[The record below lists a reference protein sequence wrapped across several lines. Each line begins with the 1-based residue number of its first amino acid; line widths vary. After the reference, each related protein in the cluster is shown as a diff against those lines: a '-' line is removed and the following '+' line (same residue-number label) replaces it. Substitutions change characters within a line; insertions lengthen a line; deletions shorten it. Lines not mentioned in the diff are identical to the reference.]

1 MSLSKSSK
9 DSDKGL
15 TVPKFDHGSTDSKGE
30 KWRKWLTLLSSAF
43 GQSYPVFAMQLNDV
57 PEPIDSPDG
66 SKLWNLYWHPMSL
79 RMLSADGS
87 YEKLVVEFT
96 RSQYALYHT
105 LSLNFLS
112 HQRQIIEDHSPLE
125 LTRTLMQKHNWPQD
139 DEHLTFLPFGLL
151 CLRGMANKYED
162 SGVTDALHKY
172 DKFTLAKPFKQ
183 NNVSAWIADLQHAWN
198 TWRNAI
204 KDPEHMAAVEITQQV
219 IKCDDPDW
227 KSWALQY
234 SLKVG
239 DAAYTVDDF
248 LEAVQRHD
256 KMQTHTKQ
264 KTPLALLGN
273 PHGANKA
280 NKGTLRL
287 CANPGCKKKTP
298 GPRLS
303 LCNPCYRERQK
314 NSAALARVPDSVRE
328 NNDQKR
334 KDKLKQKFAQLKR
347 NASNMN
353 SEALFTELNK
363 IVEETD
369 EGNDT
374 ATQQTQKRRKKG
386 KKPKAEANMAETTE
400 VDIVETAEADL
411 AEAVEANML
420 DTTTTSKRNVVA
432 KNHVKAKA
440 KAIFKHTTALS
451 LAGKSKKRKTI
462 DAKPTTASTA
472 KQALLVM
479 PDPLAGCVVHT
490 FAGGAKLPSEF
501 LRK

>member
-1 MSLSKSSK
+1 
-9 DSDKGL
+9 
-15 TVPKFDHGSTDSKGE
+15 
-30 KWRKWLTLLSSAF
+30 
-43 GQSYPVFAMQLNDV
+43 
-57 PEPIDSPDG
+57 
-66 SKLWNLYWHPMSL
+66 
-79 RMLSADGS
+79 
-87 YEKLVVEFT
+87 
-96 RSQYALYHT
+96 
-105 LSLNFLS
+105 
-112 HQRQIIEDHSPLE
+112 
-125 LTRTLMQKHNWPQD
+125 
-139 DEHLTFLPFGLL
+139 
-151 CLRGMANKYED
+151 
-162 SGVTDALHKY
+162 
-172 DKFTLAKPFKQ
+172 
-183 NNVSAWIADLQHAWN
+183 
-198 TWRNAI
+198 
-204 KDPEHMAAVEITQQV
+204 
-219 IKCDDPDW
+219 
-227 KSWALQY
+227 
-234 SLKVG
+234 
-239 DAAYTVDDF
+239 
-248 LEAVQRHD
+248 
-256 KMQTHTKQ
+256 
-264 KTPLALLGN
+264 
-273 PHGANKA
+273 
-280 NKGTLRL
+280 
-287 CANPGCKKKTP
+287 
-298 GPRLS
+298 
-303 LCNPCYRERQK
+303 
-314 NSAALARVPDSVRE
+314 VRE

-334 KDKLKQKFAQLKR
+334 KEKLKQKFAQLKR

-374 ATQQTQKRRKKG
+374 ATQQTKKRHKKG

-451 LAGKSKKRKTI
+451 LAGNSKKRKTI